1 MATVNAFIR
10 VSAKKEK
17 KASVRFRLRDGRSVN
32 LYYTSELNVDP
43 DLWDAAE
50 GKLKVR
56 PKTVENKKY
65 IIEDNAFNNSI
76 GEVKTAILKAYFD
89 KTTKVVKTS
98 EWLQSEVNK
107 ILHPVEA
114 VEVPIVLDF
123 FGYWDKYIKDAN
135 ISEGRRKHVKV
146 TRKKVKAF
154 NPKTTFES
162 IDAQYMTDLQNHMI
176 KTVGRNTV
184 ATEFKRFK
192 AFLNHAISH
201 GWTSNARFKDFQ
213 VMSEAYE
220 DPIYI
225 TIEERDKL
233 FNAEISE
240 ERLARVRDLFVFQ
253 CLIGCRVGDM
263 LKLKKSNIINGSI
276 QYIAGKTK
284 DERPKVAVIPL
295 TDKAK
300 TILAKYD
307 FENGDLLP
315 YISDQKYN
323 DYIKE
328 VFKHENIKITRL
340 VTVIDPKTRVSSQ
353 KRICD
358 IVTTHM
364 ARRVFVGSLYQKGVK
379 DSIIASMSG
388 HVENSKAFSRY
399 YKIEAQDQK
408 SAIDLIQ

>member
-1 MATVNAFIR
+1 MATVNVFIR

-17 KASVRFRLRDGRSVN
+17 KASVRFRLRDGRNVN
-32 LYYTSELNVDP
+32 LYYTSDLNVDP

-50 GKLKVR
+50 GRLKER
-56 PKTVENKKY
+56 TNNLANKKY
-65 IIEDNAFNNSI
+65 IKEDDAFNNSI
-76 GEVKTAILKAYFD
+76 GKVKTAILKAYFD
-89 KTTKVVKTS
+89 ESNKDTKTS
-98 EWLQSEVNK
+98 VWLQSEVNN
-107 ILHPVEA
+107 ILNPVE
-114 VEVPIVLDF
+114 VIEVPIVLDF
-123 FGYWDKYIKDAN
+123 FSYWDKYIKDAN
-135 ISEGRRKHVKV
+135 ISSGRRKHVKV
-146 TRKKVKAF
+146 TRKKVKTF
-154 NPKTTFES
+154 NPKTTFEN
-162 IDAQYMTDLQNHMI
+162 IDAQYMTDFQNHMF

-201 GWTSNARFKDFQ
+201 GWTTNARFKDFQ
-213 VMSEAYE
+213 VISEAYE

-233 FNAEISE
+233 YNAEISE

-300 TILAKYD
+300 AILAKYN

-315 YISDQKYN
+315 YLSDQKYN
-323 DYIKE
+323 EYVKL
-328 VFKHENIKITRL
+328 VFKHENVKLTRL

-388 HVENSKAFSRY
+388 HTENSKAFSRY
-399 YKIEAQDQK
+399 YKVNESDQQT
-408 SAIDLIQ
+408 AINLIQ